1 MNRVLYFK
9 NLITMLEEI
18 DTEKNDSQALR
29 EVLDFIANELKQ
41 YIDDI
46 K

>member
-1 MNRVLYFK
+1 
-9 NLITMLEEI
+9 MLEEI
-18 DTEKNDSQALR
+18 DTEKNDAETLR
-29 EVLDFIANELKQ
+29 EVINYIANELKQ

>member
-1 MNRVLYFK
+1 MNRVLYYQ
-9 NLITMLEEI
+9 NLISMLEEI
-18 DTEKNDSQALR
+18 DIEKNDAETLR
-29 EVLDFIANELKQ
+29 EVINYIANELKQ